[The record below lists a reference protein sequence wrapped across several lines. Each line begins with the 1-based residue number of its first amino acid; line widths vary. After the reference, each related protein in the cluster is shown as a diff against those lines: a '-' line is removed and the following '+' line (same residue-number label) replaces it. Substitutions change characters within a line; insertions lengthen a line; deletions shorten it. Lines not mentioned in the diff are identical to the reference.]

1 MHIISY
7 RGPGMGGGVSPSLTR
22 LEASANG
29 NSSWWFMGGENEVC
43 ARFGGSEEETI
54 GDMAKEIIDG
64 HYRYCNEF
72 LWPIMHDLSE
82 YATYSGAHRHAY
94 EKFNRIFAR
103 KISRYTS
110 ATNFFVQDYQ
120 LALMPLQLKRLCN
133 ADTAVFWHI
142 PWPKSVPQEFVEPIV
157 DITRSM
163 LSAQYVGF
171 HTTEYAENFL
181 KFVEEHVPGFRAF
194 PDNLTI
200 ARDSVKTFSPYVHPF
215 FDGKI
220 DAYPVQSRSQTQVL
234 VAPLGL
240 DVTYWQNLSS
250 SHKVGNPLSG
260 ALKTDY
266 ILSVDRADYTK
277 GVIPRL
283 KSIAHFFDFYPELK
297 GKITFAQICGK
308 SRMNI
313 EAFAK
318 YYWETRS
325 LVNSVNAQHGTDD
338 WQPIVDVP
346 GPLSPAEL
354 AVLYRDASVMLVNPV
369 RDGLNLTAK
378 EFVACQSVRPGT
390 LALSPHAGVF
400 DELGAWSVK
409 VNPKSPIEMSAAVHH
424 ALMMPE
430 EERAA
435 CVRRMKTRLHAN
447 PLNVWVDTFTELL
460 GTEESAERASG
471 FVKTLPLSSAR
482 G

>member
-1 MHIISY
+1 
-7 RGPGMGGGVSPSLTR
+7 
-22 LEASANG
+22 
-29 NSSWWFMGGENEVC
+29 
-43 ARFGGSEEETI
+43 
-54 GDMAKEIIDG
+54 MA
-64 HYRYCNEF
+64 
-72 LWPIMHDLSE
+72 
-82 YATYSGAHRHAY
+82 
-94 EKFNRIFAR
+94 
-103 KISRYTS
+103 
-110 ATNFFVQDYQ
+110 
-120 LALMPLQLKRLCN
+120 
-133 ADTAVFWHI
+133 
-142 PWPKSVPQEFVEPIV
+142 
-157 DITRSM
+157 
-163 LSAQYVGF
+163 
-171 HTTEYAENFL
+171 
-181 KFVEEHVPGFRAF
+181 
-194 PDNLTI
+194 
-200 ARDSVKTFSPYVHPF
+200 
-215 FDGKI
+215 
-220 DAYPVQSRSQTQVL
+220 
-234 VAPLGL
+234 
-240 DVTYWQNLSS
+240 
-250 SHKVGNPLSG
+250 NPLSG
-260 ALKTDY
+260 VLKTDY

-378 EFVACQSVRPGT
+378 EFVACQSGRPGT

-435 CVRRMKTRLHAN
+435 CVRRMNTRLHAN

-460 GTEESAERASG
+460 GTQESATG
-471 FVKTLPLSSAR
+471 FVKTLPLSAAR

>member
-7 RGPGMGGGVSPSLTR
+7 RGPGMGGGVSPTLTR

-29 NSSWWFMGGENEVC
+29 NSSWWFLGAENAVC
-43 ARFGGSEEETI
+43 ARFGGSDEETI
-54 GDMAKEIIDG
+54 GEIAREIIDG

-72 LWPIMHDLSE
+72 IWPIMHDLSE
-82 YATYSGAHRHAY
+82 YAAYSRAHRHAY
-94 EKFNRIFAR
+94 EKFNRILAR

-110 ATNFFVQDYQ
+110 ANNFFVQDYQ
-120 LALMPLQLKRLCN
+120 LALIPLQLKRMCN
-133 ADTAVFWHI
+133 AETAVFWHI
-142 PWPKSVPQEFVEPIV
+142 PWPKSVPEEFVEPIV
-157 DITRSM
+157 DITRCM

-171 HTTEYAENFL
+171 HTEEYAENFL
-181 KFVEEHVPGFRAF
+181 RFVQEHVPGFRAF
-194 PDNLTI
+194 PDRLAIT
-200 ARDSVKTFSPYVHPF
+200 RDTVKTYSPYIHPF
-215 FDGKI
+215 CENTSAD
-220 DAYPVQSRSQTQVL
+220 YPVESRFQTQVL

-240 DVTYWQNLSS
+240 DVAYWRNLASQNTAP
-250 SHKVGNPLSG
+250 NPLSG
-260 ALKTDY
+260 LLKTDY
-266 ILSVDRADYTK
+266 VLSVDRADYTK

-283 KSIAHFFDFYPELK
+283 KSIAHFFDFHPEMK

-313 EAFAK
+313 DAFAK
-318 YYWETRS
+318 YYWQTRS

-338 WQPIVDVP
+338 WQPVVDVP

-354 AVLYRDASVMLVNPV
+354 AGLYRDASVMLVNPV

-378 EFVACQSVRPGT
+378 EFVACQSDRPGA

-400 DELGAWSVK
+400 DELGRWSVK
-409 VNPKSPIEMSAAVHH
+409 VDPNCPIQMSAAVHH

-435 CVRRMKTRLHAN
+435 GVRQMNNSLRAN
-447 PLNVWVDTFTELL
+447 PLNLWVDTFTELL
-460 GTEESAERASG
+460 GT
-471 FVKTLPLSSAR
+471 PLSSAGFAKPYR
-482 G
+482 QIASR